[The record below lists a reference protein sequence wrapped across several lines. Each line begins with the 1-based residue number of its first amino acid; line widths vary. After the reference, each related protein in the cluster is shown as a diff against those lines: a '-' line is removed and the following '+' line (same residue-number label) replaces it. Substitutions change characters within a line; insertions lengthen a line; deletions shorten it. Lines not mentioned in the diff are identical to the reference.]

1 MVARSTLAFGFAASL
16 FAVSLS
22 AGAESQL
29 CAKQTLLVDATAV
42 SIRLCA
48 PPAVVGEG
56 GVIHVPLT
64 ENIATKAAVFERT
77 VDLEFLAGN
86 EVSRSIDDVPL
97 ARLGFGKEALHLTI
111 ARTPQS
117 IVLEHALL
125 LPGAVP
131 LK

>member
-1 MVARSTLAFGFAASL
+1 MGTRSTLAFGFAASA

-22 AGAESQL
+22 AGAQDQVCYKQALVVDATPVNTQL
-29 CAKQTLLVDATAV
+29 CAPTD
-42 SIRLCA
+42 
-48 PPAVVGEG
+48 VVGQD
-56 GVIHVPLT
+56 GVIHVPVSETLS
-64 ENIATKAAVFERT
+64 TKTASFQRT

-125 LPGAVP
+125 LPGAIP